1 MKTEYWIALAVVL
14 ILAGIVFGGVFVGLL
29 GASASAA
36 ALQAARKKERETI
49 EKENQIEKEKNK
61 KVQAIEKD
69 FKMESKVLQH
79 KSALD
84 LKREIL
90 NDLDDLDTRR

>member
-14 ILAGIVFGGVFVGLL
+14 ILAAIVFGGVFVGLF
-29 GASASAA
+29 GVSASAA

-49 EKENQIEKEKNK
+49 EKENQVEKEKNK
-61 KVQAIEKD
+61 KVQAIERD

-79 KSALD
+79 KSNAD